1 MRANRRV
8 SVKTVIEVVW
18 QIKNSMS
25 QIIDKLK
32 AGGKIR
38 QLASEKSGTW
48 KVIEYVA
55 KSSHE

>member
-18 QIKNSMS
+18 QIKKSMS

-32 AGGKIR
+32 ADGKIR
-38 QLASEKSGTW
+38 KQERLS
-48 KVIEYVA
+48 VA
-55 KSSHE
+55 RHP